1 MSDIL
6 TNKNDNSEFSGLRNL
21 IEVSPRFEYQVD
33 KLPEDEKYMADG
45 TPRFVVSGPIQKA
58 EVLNQNKRVYPYNIL
73 KREADNY
80 QRLINE
86 NRALGELDHPNCIRR
101 GAKILTKDGW
111 KNFEDISDNEIV
123 LTVNRSSG
131 EIEEQEITKKIDQ
144 KYNGL
149 MYHFKNIHI
158 DTMVTP
164 NHRFWLINRRGGGE
178 WATAEEIYN
187 NRKKYSKYYIPRK
200 FSWNN
205 DEKYVTIPEV
215 NASTWKKL
223 PHNLRKIYSNP
234 LKIEANDFCSFLGIY
249 LSEGNKSISN
259 SNSIRIYQNEGKK
272 ADEIRELLSRINF
285 AKVKETKKKTFNNNI
300 ACTFIIT
307 DARIKFMVDPLGFA
321 WEKFIPKEVKK
332 LSGDALINLLEW
344 YHKGDGRTREAKK
357 GYFAKEVFSTS
368 LKLIEDLQE
377 ITIKS
382 GMSGNIHTSLPK
394 TRKIEDREILAEN
407 SREMNFL
414 HISNNNGIWLD
425 SRNLKIDKVD
435 YNDNVFCVSV
445 PNETFFAMDNGKTY
459 LSGNSSII
467 ELKNVSHVI
476 RKLWWDDKVLYGRI
490 EILPTP
496 AGNVAKGL
504 INSGITL
511 GISSRGVGSVKN
523 VGGVD
528 VVQDDFIL
536 ICWDLVSEPSTPG
549 AFLFK
554 EGKEETYSRALIEN
568 TMRHWGEDFKDS
580 VPTVFKGV
588 VQNQYNKKICDKI
601 DEVFGIYNSLK
612 YKK

>member
-6 TNKNDNSEFSGLRNL
+6 TNKTDQPEFAGLKNL
-21 IEVSPRFEYQVD
+21 IEVSPRFEYKVE

-86 NRALGELDHPNCIRR
+86 NRALGELDHPSCIRR
-101 GAKILTKDGW
+101 GAKILTRAGW
-111 KNFEDISDNEIV
+111 KNFEDISDDEII
-123 LTVNRSSG
+123 LTLNRESG
-131 EIEEQEITKKIDQ
+131 KLEEQQITRKVNE
-144 KYNGL
+144 KYNGP

-164 NHRFWLINRRGGGE
+164 THRFWLINKHGNGE
-178 WATAEEIYN
+178 WATAEEIYS
-187 NRKKYSKYYIPRK
+187 NRKKYSKYYIPK
-200 FSWNN
+200 KSFYNIC
-205 DEKYVTIPEV
+205 KYGI
-215 NASTWKKL
+215 AISKK
-223 PHNLRKIYSNP
+223 
-234 LKIEANDFCSFLGIY
+234 D
-249 LSEGNKSISN
+249 
-259 SNSIRIYQNEGKK
+259 
-272 ADEIRELLSRINF
+272 
-285 AKVKETKKKTFNNNI
+285 
-300 ACTFIIT
+300 
-307 DARIKFMVDPLGFA
+307 
-321 WEKFIPKEVKK
+321 
-332 LSGDALINLLEW
+332 
-344 YHKGDGRTREAKK
+344 
-357 GYFAKEVFSTS
+357 
-368 LKLIEDLQE
+368 
-377 ITIKS
+377 
-382 GMSGNIHTSLPK
+382 
-394 TRKIEDREILAEN
+394 
-407 SREMNFL
+407 
-414 HISNNNGIWLD
+414 
-425 SRNLKIDKVD
+425 LKIDKVD
-435 YNDNVFCVSV
+435 YNDNVFCVTV

-467 ELKNVSHVI
+467 ELRNVSHVI

-496 AGNVAKGL
+496 SGNIAKGL

-580 VPTVFKGV
+580 VPTVFKGI